1 MVLSLVVSI
10 VGCSEDDFETGTLH
24 VSKAQNQ
31 SGRVISSAD
40 IKIYDADD
48 GLVAEKAGKHE
59 LKEGT
64 YTVKVT
70 AEGYQTFEEEYTVSV
85 NKETSVTPKLKLK
98 SLIEDVKLE
107 NTQATVEVGA
117 DFVLPAI
124 AIATMSD
131 GSTKEVAVQWD
142 KEVDTSQ
149 AGEYSFTGSVD
160 ETDQTVEFTL
170 IVEEGTGSIDIG
182 IDLEQPPTAPTNLS
196 GEFKNKQVV
205 LNWKQVDQDVAENDN
220 FGGYLVYRSQSDY
233 KLGKAIH
240 STLVADTTYTDSD
253 VAAGK
258 TYYYQVR
265 AYGGQTGMLAGKF
278 STTLEVVID

>member
-107 NTQATVEVGA
+107 NTQA
-117 DFVLPAI
+117 
-124 AIATMSD
+124 
-131 GSTKEVAVQWD
+131 
-142 KEVDTSQ
+142 
-149 AGEYSFTGSVD
+149 
-160 ETDQTVEFTL
+160 TVEFTL